1 MTKSKVTYSNRQ
13 VKGTEDLFGPGDQDA
28 DLVGGKNQEDPYGYT
43 YVKAGGVD
51 TAEQYEGKTV
61 DVVDQTMDKEEY
73 DIELPFDEELENT
86 PLGVITTVEF
96 SQVGKFTGDG
106 TYIADVIATLP
117 DLSGADFYEVE
128 FYRIS

>member
-13 VKGTEDLFGPGDQDA
+13 VKGTEDLFAPGDLDA
-28 DLVGGKNQEDPYGYT
+28 NLVGGTNQEDPYGYT
-43 YVKAGGVD
+43 NLNQGGVD
-51 TAEQYEGKTV
+51 TAEEYEGKTV

-117 DLSGADFYEVE
+117 DVTGADFYEVE